1 MIILRSKNFALLDRK
16 PYRKNVWDRLIH
28 GWFGESKKS
37 IDEYNKEVDTHN
49 AGQNR
54 LYQLKKTNPKK
65 YWEELTRLDK
75 AVENL
80 KIIEEKFKKKLPQE
94 LYRYVDVVR
103 NFHKDFERWGNKYP
117 DIDTNEVNTEFFI
130 PILPILGDVDLYHD
144 KEKFETSIENAEKIE
159 GINFFV
165 DYKSQIDYDFPH
177 EFWTISSSICGT
189 FTRKTLKEALVDYQK
204 KKVDIEQQLLRLKE
218 NSDVKNKYELLELVI
233 LWLSHLKN
241 SRF

>member
-16 PYRKNVWDRLIH
+16 PYRKNIWDRLIH

-37 IDEYNKEVDTHN
+37 IDEYNKEVDSHN

-65 YWEELTRLDK
+65 YWEELTHLDT
-75 AVENL
+75 AIQNL
-80 KIIEEKFKKKLPQE
+80 KTMEEKFKKKLPQE

-103 NFHKDFERWGNKYP
+103 SFYKDFERWSNKYP
-117 DIDTNEVNTEFFI
+117 DIDTNEVNTEFFV
-130 PILPILGDVDLYHD
+130 PILPILGIVNLYN
-144 KEKFETSIENAEKIE
+144 EKFEASIEEAGKIE
-159 GINFFV
+159 GVNFFV
-165 DYKSQIDYDFPH
+165 DYKSQIDYDFSH
-177 EFWTISSSICGT
+177 EFWTVSSTISGT
-189 FTRKTLKEALVDYQK
+189 FTRRTLKEALVDYQK

-233 LWLSHLKN
+233 LWLSHMKN